1 MAEILQNV
9 KPTRMELL
17 KLKRRVK
24 LADKGHKLLK
34 EKRDALISEF
44 MVVIKEYREARKKV
58 EENLKIAFYNLLMA
72 HVLLGSRDIEQI
84 SAITL
89 RDIGLDFTTKNI
101 MGVSVPV
108 MKIDDPVRR
117 INERGYGLLSTNA
130 KLDDAAKNF
139 EESILSIVKLAEIE
153 ESVRRIAEEV
163 EKTKRR
169 VNALEYIVIPR
180 LKATIKHI
188 EMRMEEIERESF
200 LRLKKIKASLE
211 ARKKQH

>member
-17 KLKRRVK
+17 KLRKRVK
-24 LADKGHKLLK
+24 LADKGHRLLK

-44 MVVIKEYREARKKV
+44 MIVIKEYKEARKRV
-58 EENLKIAFYNLLMA
+58 EDNLKVAFYNLLMA
-72 HVLLGSRDIEQI
+72 EVLLGARDLEQI
-84 SAITL
+84 SGITL
-89 RDIGLDFTTKNI
+89 RDINLDFMIKNI
-101 MGVSVPV
+101 MGVSVPI
-108 MKIDDPVRR
+108 MKVDNLIRR
-117 INERGYGLLSTNA
+117 VHERGYGFLSTNA

>member
-1 MAEILQNV
+1 MADILQNV

-17 KLKRRVK
+17 KLRRRVK
-24 LADKGHKLLK
+24 LADKGHRLLK

-44 MVVIKEYREARKKV
+44 MVVIKEYKDARKRV
-58 EENLKIAFYNLLMA
+58 EETLKVAFYNLLMA
-72 HVLLGSRDIEQI
+72 EVLLGSRDLEQI
-84 SAITL
+84 SGITL
-89 RDIGLDFTTKNI
+89 RDINLDFMIKNI
-101 MGVSVPV
+101 MGVSVPIMRV
-108 MKIDDPVRR
+108 DNLIRR
-117 INERGYGLLSTNA
+117 VHERGYGFLSTNA

-139 EESILSIVKLAEIE
+139 EESILSIVKLAEVE

-211 ARKKQH
+211 ARKK

>member
-17 KLKRRVK
+17 KLRKRVK
-24 LADKGHKLLK
+24 LADKGHRLLK

-44 MVVIKEYREARKKV
+44 MIVIKEYKDARKRV
-58 EENLKIAFYNLLMA
+58 EENLKVAFYNLLMA
-72 HVLLGSRDIEQI
+72 EVLLGSRDLEQI
-84 SAITL
+84 SEITL
-89 RDIGLDFTTKNI
+89 RDINLDFITKNI
-101 MGVSVPV
+101 MGVLVPI
-108 MKIDDPVRR
+108 MKVNNLIRR
-117 INERGYGLLSTNA
+117 VHERGYGFLSTNA

-211 ARKKQH
+211 ARKK

>member
-17 KLKRRVK
+17 KLRKRVK
-24 LADKGHKLLK
+24 LADKGHRLLK

-44 MVVIKEYREARKKV
+44 MVVIKEYKDARKKV
-58 EENLKIAFYNLLMA
+58 EENLRVAFYNLLMA
-72 HVLLGSRDIEQI
+72 EVLLGSRDLEQI
-84 SAITL
+84 SEITL
-89 RDIGLDFTTKNI
+89 RDINLDFVTKNI
-101 MGVSVPV
+101 MGVSIPI
-108 MKIDDPVRR
+108 MKVNNLIRR
-117 INERGYGLLSTNA
+117 VHERGYGFLSTNA

-139 EESILSIVKLAEIE
+139 EESIVLIVKLAEIE
-153 ESVRRIAEEV
+153 ESVRRIAAEV

-211 ARKKQH
+211 ARKK

>member
-17 KLKRRVK
+17 KLRKRVK
-24 LADKGHKLLK
+24 LADKGHRLLK

-44 MVVIKEYREARKKV
+44 MVVIKEYKDARNKV
-58 EENLKIAFYNLLMA
+58 EENLKVAYYNLLMA
-72 HVLLGSRDIEQI
+72 EVLLGSRDLEQI
-84 SAITL
+84 SGITL
-89 RDIGLDFTTKNI
+89 RDINLDFMIKNI
-101 MGVSVPV
+101 MGVSVPI
-108 MKIDDPVRR
+108 MKIDNLIRR
-117 INERGYGLLSTNA
+117 VHERGYGFLSTNA
-130 KLDDAAKNF
+130 KLDDAARNF
-139 EESILSIVKLAEIE
+139 EESILLIVKLAEVE

-211 ARKKQH
+211 ARKR

>member
-17 KLKRRVK
+17 KLRKRVK
-24 LADKGHKLLK
+24 LADKGHRLLK

-44 MVVIKEYREARKKV
+44 MVVIKEYKDARKKV
-58 EENLKIAFYNLLMA
+58 EENLKGAYYNLLMA
-72 HVLLGSRDIEQI
+72 EVLLGSRDLEQI
-84 SAITL
+84 SGITL
-89 RDIGLDFTTKNI
+89 RDINLDFMTKNI
-101 MGVSVPV
+101 MGVSVPI
-108 MKIDDPVRR
+108 MKIDNLIRR
-117 INERGYGLLSTNA
+117 VHERGYGFLSTNA

-139 EESILSIVKLAEIE
+139 EESILLIVKLAEIE

-211 ARKKQH
+211 ARKK

>member
-1 MAEILQNV
+1 M
-9 KPTRMELL
+9 
-17 KLKRRVK
+17 
-24 LADKGHKLLK
+24 
-34 EKRDALISEF
+34 
-44 MVVIKEYREARKKV
+44 KV
-58 EENLKIAFYNLLMA
+58 DNL
-72 HVLLGSRDIEQI
+72 
-84 SAITL
+84 
-89 RDIGLDFTTKNI
+89 
-101 MGVSVPV
+101 
-108 MKIDDPVRR
+108 VRR
-117 INERGYGLLSTNA
+117 INERGYGFLSTNA

-211 ARKKQH
+211 ARKK

>member
-1 MAEILQNV
+1 MADILHNV

-17 KLKRRVK
+17 KLRRRVK
-24 LADKGHKLLK
+24 LADKGHRLLK

-44 MVVIKEYREARKKV
+44 MVVIKEYKDARKRV
-58 EENLKIAFYNLLMA
+58 EESLKVAFYNLLMA
-72 HVLLGSRDIEQI
+72 EVLLGSRDLEQI
-84 SAITL
+84 SGITL
-89 RDIGLDFTTKNI
+89 RDINLDFMTKNI
-101 MGVSVPV
+101 MGVSVPI
-108 MKIDDPVRR
+108 MKVDNLIRR
-117 INERGYGLLSTNA
+117 VHERGYGFLSTNA

-139 EESILSIVKLAEIE
+139 EESILSIVKLAEVE

-211 ARKKQH
+211 ARKR

>member
-1 MAEILQNV
+1 MADILQNV

-17 KLKRRVK
+17 KLRRRVK
-24 LADKGHKLLK
+24 LADKGHRLLK

-44 MVVIKEYREARKKV
+44 MIVIKEYKDARKRV
-58 EENLKIAFYNLLMA
+58 EENLKVAFYNLLMA
-72 HVLLGSRDIEQI
+72 EVLLGSRDLEQI
-84 SAITL
+84 SGITL
-89 RDIGLDFTTKNI
+89 RDINLDFMTKNI

-108 MKIDDPVRR
+108 MKVDNLIRR
-117 INERGYGLLSTNA
+117 VHERGYGFLSTNA
-130 KLDDAAKNF
+130 KLDDAARNF
-139 EESILSIVKLAEIE
+139 EESIGSIVKLAEVE

-211 ARKKQH
+211 ARKK